1 MKKTKRKVAVLLVV
15 VMIAGLFAGCSSLP
29 EFDASKYL
37 QALLDCIYKNDTTQL
52 AELKVMSEE
61 EADTVYNST
70 LDLTVAN
77 TFSGMQA
84 SDEMKQRYRD
94 IYADIFSKVNY
105 TVKTSQK
112 QADGSYIVT
121 VEYKKM
127 KLFAPTIKKIRK
139 NLNKVSNTN
148 VQLYLESFF
157 TLMADSLE
165 DSLSKDLKYGN
176 SEMIIMHIDIV
187 DNMYKLKNEDITALT
202 NGLIDMEA
210 VANAKL

>member
-1 MKKTKRKVAVLLVV
+1 MKKSKRKVAVLLVV
-15 VMIAGLFAGCSSLP
+15 AMIAGLFAGCSSLP

-37 QALLDCIYKNDTTQL
+37 QALLDCIYKNDATQL
-52 AELKVMSEE
+52 VELKVMSEE
-61 EADTVYNST
+61 EANTVYNST

-139 NLNKVSNTN
+139 NLNKVSNSN

-165 DSLSKDLKYGN
+165 ESLSKDLKYGN

-187 DNMYKLKNEDITALT
+187 DHMYKLKNEDITALT
-202 NGLIDMEA
+202 TGLIDMEA